1 MRRTVVITTLLCVA
15 LAAPASADF
24 RINRSMAGVKLG
36 MTKKQVRE
44 RHGQPAKRTLGPDF
58 VNWRYDRPAIRV
70 TFKPRVITLF
80 TRSRAQRGPL
90 GIGVGTTEARL
101 RSVVDRAR
109 CDSAEG
115 TRTCVVGGFD
125 TGERSTVFV
134 MRRGKVRSIT
144 ISIST
149 P

>member
-1 MRRTVVITTLLCVA
+1 MRRTLALAALLTLA
-15 LAAPASADF
+15 LAAPATADF

-36 MTKKQVRE
+36 MGKQQVRE
-44 RHGQPAKRTLGPDF
+44 RLGKPAKRNLGPDF
-58 VNWRYDRPAIRV
+58 VNWRYDQPAITV
-70 TFKPRVITLF
+70 TFKPKVITLF
-80 TRSRAQRGPL
+80 TRSSAQRGPL
-90 GIGVGTTEARL
+90 GIGVGTTESRL

-109 CDSAEG
+109 CASAEG

-134 MRRGKVRSIT
+134 MRKGKVRSIT